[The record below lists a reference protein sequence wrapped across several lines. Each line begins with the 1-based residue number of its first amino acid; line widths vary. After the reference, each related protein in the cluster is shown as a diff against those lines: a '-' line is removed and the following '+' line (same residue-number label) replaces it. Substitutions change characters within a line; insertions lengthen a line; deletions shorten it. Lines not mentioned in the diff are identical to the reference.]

1 MEIFKIVSIGIV
13 STVLAIV
20 LKNQKTGFEIYLV
33 LITSILFLVFIFSKL
48 QSIVELINK
57 LIDSTEIN
65 REYITII
72 LKVVGISYMVEFG
85 RNICMDAGQSAIASK
100 IEIAGKV
107 IIVSLSIPVI
117 TSLVDLVAT
126 IV

>member
-48 QSIVELINK
+48 QSIIELINK